1 MPPCVTLKA
10 VRVVSQHR
18 TTTLRNV
25 PVRMTTRSLTTASSS
40 SPQPHVESR
49 RAVLGA
55 VSAAAIVLGV
65 PPPRADA
72 AGSAV
77 EPPCEYTV
85 TASGLQYCDVREGT
99 GDEPFKGQT
108 IKAHYTGKLASNG
121 RKFDSSYDRGS
132 PLQFK
137 VGAGQVIK
145 GWDMGILGGEGIPP
159 MKEGG
164 LRRLII
170 PSELGY
176 GKRGAAGAIPP
187 DADLLFDV
195 ELIRPSKFAR

>member
-1 MPPCVTLKA
+1 M
-10 VRVVSQHR
+10 
-18 TTTLRNV
+18 
-25 PVRMTTRSLTTASSS
+25 
-40 SPQPHVESR
+40 
-49 RAVLGA
+49 
-55 VSAAAIVLGV
+55 
-65 PPPRADA
+65 
-72 AGSAV
+72 
-77 EPPCEYTV
+77 
-85 TASGLQYCDVREGT
+85 REGT